1 MPKIQPRIPMGKQPP
16 AERIN
21 NFDSVL
27 YGYTEDEAVEEA
39 ARCIQ
44 CKKPRC
50 EPACPVTIGIKEMN
64 RLIAQRQFEAAYL
77 LVKEDNAFPA
87 CSGRVCPQEKQC
99 EGACILEKFDQPIAI
114 GKLEAFIADWGR
126 THAVKSEEII
136 ANNEEKHIAIVGS
149 GPAGLACAAE
159 CRKYGYAVT
168 IYETLH
174 KAGGVLVYGIP
185 EFRLPKAIVEK
196 EIEHLKE
203 MGVKIELNHT
213 VGQNIYYYELVSQ
226 NDAVFLA
233 MGAGAPKFMGI
244 PGENPMDNV
253 YSSNEFLIRAN
264 LMKAYKF
271 PEWDTPINCGNKV
284 VVIGAGNVAMD
295 AARTAKRLGAE
306 EVHIVY
312 RRTQDQAPARAEE
325 LRHALEEGIL
335 FHEQVNPVRFHGNDD
350 GFIDY
355 MELIRM
361 ELVEDEDGK
370 TTPQP
375 IEGSTFY
382 MECDT
387 VIEAL
392 GTVPNRLFLDRAPD
406 IKRDENGVIIIDEN
420 YMTSVE
426 GTFAGGDAS
435 SGASTVIKALGD
447 GKMAARSIHAY
458 LSTHDTHDRQKV
470 QKVEV

>member
-1 MPKIQPRIPMGKQPP
+1 
-16 AERIN
+16 
-21 NFDSVL
+21 
-27 YGYTEDEAVEEA
+27 
-39 ARCIQ
+39 
-44 CKKPRC
+44 
-50 EPACPVTIGIKEMN
+50 MN

-99 EGACILEKFDQPIAI
+99 EGAYILEKFDQPIAI

-264 LMKAYKF
+264 LMKAYMF

-361 ELVEDEDGK
+361 ELVEDEDGR

-420 YMTSVE
+420 YKTSVE